1 MSGKVT
7 EFARAAQPEI
17 NDIMSDARIFNDKW
31 MISFIATRASLP
43 SISSIAT
50 RASATTHK

>member
-1 MSGKVT
+1 MSGKTT

-17 NDIMSDARIFNDKW
+17 NDIKSDARIFNDKW